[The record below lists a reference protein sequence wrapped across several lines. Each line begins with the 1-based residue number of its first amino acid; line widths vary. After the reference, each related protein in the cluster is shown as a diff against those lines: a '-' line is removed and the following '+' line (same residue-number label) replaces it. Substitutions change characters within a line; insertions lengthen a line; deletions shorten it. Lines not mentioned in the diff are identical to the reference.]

1 MIVANPIYDI
11 VFKYLMEDERIA
23 KTILSALLKM
33 DVVDVKVR
41 RNEYTNSNRENLSIF
56 RIDFGATIQ
65 QTDGSKQLILI
76 ELQKTWLET
85 ETLRFRQYLGVHYA
99 NPENILPES
108 KEGYAIPMI
117 TVYLL
122 GHKVGDIEEP
132 VLYVRRHS
140 YDYND
145 NLVTKGLPN
154 PFIDSLTHDS
164 IIVQIPRLHGQV
176 NNRVEKVLSIFD
188 QSQMDGPNKQVLNID
203 ESLYA
208 DDADMLH
215 IVHRLM
221 AAASDSKM
229 RHEMNVEDEYYSVI
243 EKRDT
248 TIMMKDRQIAQQNAT
263 ILEQGATIQEQDAT
277 IQEQGAT
284 IQEQGATIQEQ
295 GATIQEQG
303 ATIQEQGA
311 TIQEQGAMLR
321 STIKLLINA
330 GMTPELIAANLGVPI
345 ETVTRHMD

>member
-56 RIDFGATIQ
+56 RIDFGATILKS
-65 QTDGSKQLILI
+65 DGSKRLILI

-132 VLYVRRHS
+132 VLYVRRRS

-145 NLVTKGLPN
+145 NIVTKGLPN

-164 IIVQIPRLHGQV
+164 IIVQIPRLRGQV

-188 QSQMDGPNKQVLNID
+188 QSQMDGANKQVLNID

-215 IVHRLM
+215 IVHRLL

-248 TIMMKDRQIAQQNAT
+248 TIMLKDRKIAQQS
-263 ILEQGATIQEQDAT
+263 ATIQEQGVT

-284 IQEQGATIQEQ
+284 IHEQDATIQKQ
-295 GATIQEQG
+295 DATIQKQD
-303 ATIQEQGA
+303 ATIQKQDA
-311 TIQEQGAMLR
+311 TIQKQDAMLR
-321 STIKLLINA
+321 STIKLLIDA

-345 ETVTRHMD
+345 ETVTRHLG

>member
-164 IIVQIPRLHGQV
+164 IIVQIPLLHGQV

-188 QSQMDGPNKQVLNID
+188 QSQMEGSNKQVLNID

-215 IVHRLM
+215 IVHRLL

-248 TIMMKDRQIAQQNAT
+248 TIMLKDRQIAQQN
-263 ILEQGATIQEQDAT
+263 AT

-295 GATIQEQG
+295 GS
-303 ATIQEQGA
+303 TIQEQGA

-330 GMTPELIAANLGVPI
+330 GMTPELIAAHLGVPL
-345 ETVTRHMD
+345 ETVTRHLD

>member
-1 MIVANPIYDI
+1 MKVANPIYDI

-23 KTILSALLKM
+23 KTILSALLKKE
-33 DVVDVKVR
+33 VIDVKVR
-41 RNEYTNSNRENLSIF
+41 RNEYANSNRENLSIF
-56 RIDFGATIQ
+56 RIDFGATILES
-65 QTDGSKQLILI
+65 DGSKHLILI

-108 KEGYAIPMI
+108 PEGYAIPMV

-164 IIVQIPRLHGQV
+164 IIVQIPHLRGQI
-176 NNRVEKVLSIFD
+176 NNRLEKVLSIFD
-188 QSQMDGPNKQVLNID
+188 QTHMDGKNKQVLDID
-203 ESLYA
+203 ESLYTG
-208 DDADMLH
+208 DDDMLH
-215 IVHRLM
+215 IVHRLL

-248 TIMMKDRQIAQQNAT
+248 TIMLKDRKIA
-263 ILEQGATIQEQDAT
+263 EQSAALKEQDKALKEQDKT
-277 IQEQGAT
+277 LKEQDKTLKEQDKTLKEQESL
-284 IQEQGATIQEQ
+284 
-295 GATIQEQG
+295 
-303 ATIQEQGA
+303 
-311 TIQEQGAMLR
+311 LR
-321 STIKLLINA
+321 STVKLLLNA
-330 GMTPELIAANLGVPI
+330 GMTPNQIASNLGVHI
-345 ETVTRHMD
+345 DVVTRLI